1 MFESH
6 GRIILDTFACPGY
19 QISVILNMKLN
30 VRDKAGVDGITVERY
45 QPALVKQSVILI
57 IRGWRIIRKTENNF
71 QDSDGLQILTDLAH
85 LLHRRVVDGL

>member
-19 QISVILNMKLN
+19 QISVILNMKLS

-45 QPALVKQSVILI
+45 QPALIVKQSVILI
-57 IRGWRIIRKTENNF
+57 IMGWRIIRKTENNF
-71 QDSDGLQILTDLAH
+71 QANDESQIL
-85 LLHRRVVDGL
+85 

>member
-19 QISVILNMKLN
+19 QISVILNMKLSI
-30 VRDKAGVDGITVERY
+30 RDKAGVDGITLERY

-57 IRGWRIIRKTENNF
+57 IMGWRIIRKTENNF
-71 QDSDGLQILTDLAH
+71 LAIDESQIL
-85 LLHRRVVDGL
+85 